1 MDIIQRSEATAF
13 SPCHVSAFF
22 VPHIERKEPAKTGSW
37 GAGVCL
43 GAGVVAT
50 VEAEEAEQGSISVER
65 TQGEGPTQV
74 TQAALRNLLDQR
86 PVQVTCRIQQ
96 GAPGGQGF
104 GISGASALAAAFALA
119 RCLGDGRSEALKAAH
134 LAEVRSRTGL
144 GDVVAEFLGGAVIRR
159 TPGIPP
165 YGTQHRLP
173 ARGDVVVATVGD
185 EIDTAEK
192 LRDQETMERVTKAGR
207 ACLEAVLER
216 PTLEAIFEAGAR
228 FAQAT
233 DLVDDQTLTAIDA
246 CAEGG
251 VAMAAMLGNT
261 VVAYGETDV
270 LQDVLQTWATPHVIP
285 IDDGGLRVLDGMPE
299 VPQG

>member
-1 MDIIQRSEATAF
+1 MDIIRNEATAF

-37 GAGVCL
+37 GAGLCL

-50 VEAEEAEQGSISVER
+50 VEVEAADQAAITVER
-65 TQGEGPTQV
+65 THGEGPTQV
-74 TQAALRNLLDQR
+74 TQAALRNLLGQHPLD
-86 PVQVTCRIQQ
+86 VTCTIQQ
-96 GAPGGQGF
+96 GAPSGQGF
-104 GISGASALAAAFALA
+104 GVSGASALAAAFALA
-119 RCLGDGRSEALKAAH
+119 RCLGTGRSEALKAAH

-165 YGTQHRLP
+165 YGTQQRLP
-173 ARGDVVVATVGD
+173 AQGEVVVVTVGE

-192 LRDQETMERVTKAGR
+192 LRDQATMEAVTKAGR
-207 ACLEAVLER
+207 ACLEGVLER

-228 FAQAT
+228 FAHAT
-233 DLVDDQTLTAIDA
+233 ELVSGQTLDAIDA

-251 VAMAAMLGNT
+251 VGMAAMLGNT
-261 VVAYGETDV
+261 VVGYGETEILEDA
-270 LQDVLQTWATPHVIP
+270 LQTWGQPHVLP
-285 IDDGGLRVLDGMPE
+285 IDGSGLRVLDGMPE

>member
-1 MDIIQRSEATAF
+1 MDIQRDEATAF

-22 VPHIERKEPAKTGSW
+22 VPHIERKHPAKTGSW
-37 GAGVCL
+37 GAGLCL
-43 GAGVVAT
+43 GAGVVAS
-50 VEAEEAEQGSISVER
+50 VEVEEADQPAITVER

-74 TQAALRNLLDQR
+74 TQAALGNLLGQR
-86 PVQVTCRIQQ
+86 PIEVTCRIQQ

-104 GISGASALAAAFALA
+104 GISGASALASAFALA
-119 RCLGDGRSEALKAAH
+119 RCLGEGRSEALKAAH

-165 YGTQHRLP
+165 YGTQQRLP
-173 ARGDVVVATVGD
+173 AQGEVVVATVGD
-185 EIDTAEK
+185 QIDTAEK
-192 LRDQETMERVTKAGR
+192 LRDQATMETVTEVGR
-207 ACLEAVLER
+207 ACLKAVLQR

-233 DLVDDQTLTAIDA
+233 GLVSDETLTAIDA
-246 CAEGG
+246 CQEGG
-251 VAMAAMLGNT
+251 AGMAAMLGNT
-261 VVAYGETDV
+261 VVAYGETEI
-270 LQDVLQTWATPHVIP
+270 LQDVLQTWGQPHVLP